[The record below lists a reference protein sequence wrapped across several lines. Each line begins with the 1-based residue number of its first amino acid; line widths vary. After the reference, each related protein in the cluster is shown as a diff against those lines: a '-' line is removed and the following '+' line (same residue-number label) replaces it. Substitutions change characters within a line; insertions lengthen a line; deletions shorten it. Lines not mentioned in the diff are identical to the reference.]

1 MGHGEAATRTPER
14 GQRRREP
21 EDRFTYIICMIHAP
35 PLRPSRLDDLHHAGD
50 GVLTKQSAGNGPKSA
65 AVISRPRHSPRRPSW
80 QPPSPSPC
88 PHPERRRSSRPIQK
102 CPVIT
107 GLSVVIF
114 INKRARD
121 DPAGMLMSPQL
132 ELISCRRRRT
142 PPPGPPRSSCQ
153 PHSPVARSCDRSCPS
168 TPPPPPPPHHQP
180 RGFHKRKCFPS
191 RKK

>member
-1 MGHGEAATRTPER
+1 MRVRSARLHAAKSPLPSRKWATAKQRQGHRSGGRGGGNPRTHFHLLYLYDSR
-14 GQRRREP
+14 
-21 EDRFTYIICMIHAP
+21 P
-35 PLRPSRLDDLHHAGD
+35 PPHPGPSRLDDLPHAGD

-65 AVISRPRHSPRRPSW
+65 AVISRPRHSPHPPSW
-80 QPPSPSPC
+80 QHPSPSPC
-88 PHPERRRSSRPIQK
+88 LHPEGRRSSRPIQK

-142 PPPGPPRSSCQ
+142 FPPRSSAVLLSAAQ
-153 PHSPVARSCDRSCPS
+153 SSGAVL
-168 TPPPPPPPHHQP
+168 
-180 RGFHKRKCFPS
+180 
-191 RKK
+191 